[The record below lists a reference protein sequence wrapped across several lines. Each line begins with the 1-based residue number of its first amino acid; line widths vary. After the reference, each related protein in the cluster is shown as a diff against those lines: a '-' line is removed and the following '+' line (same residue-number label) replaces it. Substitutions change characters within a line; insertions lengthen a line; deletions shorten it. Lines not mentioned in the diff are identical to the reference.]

1 MKKLIKKILK
11 EEVNQKIIQQI
22 DSVGL
27 FNFMKLSNMKF
38 KQIVLLAGEDWL
50 TNKIMCDFIKETIKN
65 TNYFSVYDIDYQ
77 PIFYNETE
85 DEYREISYFGET
97 RVMLD
102 VFDKDNDTIVGEFNV
117 SYEALNDRILLKV
130 FLLVMDAFEKG
141 LLDKLWK

>member
-65 TNYFSVYDIDYQ
+65 TNYFSVYDINYP

-102 VFDKDNDTIVGEFNV
+102 VFDKDNDTIVGEFGV

-141 LLDKLWK
+141 LLDNI